1 MKVTTKRAPAAALSV
16 ALFGVLAAGCGLGG
30 GGDKAGGSSAP
41 SVLRLAVADD
51 ADQPDARFVRHF
63 ASRVA
68 ELSGGSLRVRP
79 VWDAAGQQTA
89 GYEARIARMV
99 REGEFELGWIGARAW
114 DRLGITHFQALQAPF
129 LVTNHALL
137 GRIATGSVGER
148 MLAGLDGRGLV
159 GLALAPDRLRYPFG
173 VRHALASPED
183 FAGARVRVFPSRTT
197 EALMRALG
205 ATPVQVSGD
214 DVAGAVARREIDG
227 VEASLGTNSASEGEN
242 FLTTNLAIFPKVLT
256 LFAGSD
262 AYERLDADQAAVI
275 RKAAEE
281 TAAYAAAHPLSERA
295 LVRQFCGSGRPVT
308 AVAASR
314 DDLAELTQAAQPVYT
329 ELERDPNTKALIAA
343 IRELKTTTPA
353 DPVAAPPPGCRHEA
367 PATRGR
373 VLDPSTL
380 DGTYHWR
387 VTSAGARAARDSADG
402 VGYDIREDVGLVG
415 KMTLRDGKWRL
426 GDEDPEEYSGTF
438 EIIGDRLVFDWAGT
452 TLTFTFERHADGGL
466 DLEPVPPID
475 PGDAVVWAGGPWR
488 RVGPPV
494 RDIP

>member
-1 MKVTTKRAPAAALSV
+1 M
-16 ALFGVLAAGCGLGG
+16 
-30 GGDKAGGSSAP
+30 
-41 SVLRLAVADD
+41 LRLAAADD
-51 ADQPDARFVRHF
+51 AEQPDARFVRYF

-89 GYEARIARMV
+89 DYEARIARMV
-99 REGEFELGWIGARAW
+99 RDGEFELGWIGARAW

-129 LVTNHALL
+129 LVDDHMLL

-148 MLAGLDGRGLV
+148 MLAGLDGNGLV

-173 VRHALASPED
+173 VRHALASPQD

-242 FLTTNLAIFPKVLT
+242 FLTTNLALFPKVLT
-256 LFAGSD
+256 LFAGAD
-262 AYERLDADQAAVI
+262 AYRRLDEDQAAVI
-275 RKAAEE
+275 RKAARQ

-314 DDLAELTQAAQPVYT
+314 DDLAALTQAAQPVYA
-329 ELERDPNTKALIAA
+329 ELERDPETRALIAA
-343 IRELKTTTPA
+343 IRELKTSTPA
-353 DPVAAPPPGCRHEA
+353 DPVADSAARLQARGPRDARPGARSVHARRHLPLACDECGRA
-367 PATRGR
+367 RGR
-373 VLDPSTL
+373 
-380 DGTYHWR
+380 
-387 VTSAGARAARDSADG
+387 RAAAPRRISEDIGIDRQDDAPRRQVAAGGRGSRGVLGHVRDH
-402 VGYDIREDVGLVG
+402 RRPPRL
-415 KMTLRDGKWRL
+415 RL
-426 GDEDPEEYSGTF
+426 G
-438 EIIGDRLVFDWAGT
+438 RQ
-452 TLTFTFERHADGGL
+452 
-466 DLEPVPPID
+466 
-475 PGDAVVWAGGPWR
+475 R
-488 RVGPPV
+488 R
-494 RDIP
+494 

>member
-1 MKVTTKRAPAAALSV
+1 MNVTTKRALAPVLVAALLG
-16 ALFGVLAAGCGLGG
+16 ALPAGCGLGG
-30 GGDKAGGSSAP
+30 GGDKAGGSSTP
-41 SVLRLAVADD
+41 TVLRLAAADD
-51 ADQPDARFVRHF
+51 ADQPDARFVRFF
-63 ASRVA
+63 ASRVE

-89 GYEARIARMV
+89 DYEARIARTV

-129 LVTNHALL
+129 LVTSHMLL

-148 MLAGLDGRGLV
+148 MLAGLDGNGLV

-183 FAGARVRVFPSRTT
+183 FAGARVRVFHSRTT

-242 FLTTNLAIFPKVLT
+242 FVTTNLALFPKVLT
-256 LFAGSD
+256 LFAGTD
-262 AYERLDADQAAVI
+262 AYRRLDEDQAAVI
-275 RKAAEE
+275 RKAARQ

-314 DDLAELTQAAQPVYT
+314 DDLAALTQAAQPVYAG
-329 ELERDPNTKALIAA
+329 LERDPDTRALIAA
-343 IRELKTTTPA
+343 IRALKTSTPA
-353 DPVAAPPPGCRHEA
+353 DPVATPPPGCSHEA

-387 VTSAGARAARDSADG
+387 VTSAGARAAARA
-402 VGYDIREDVGLVG
+402 VGASPLSEDIGTIG

-426 GDEDPEEYSGTF
+426 GEEDPEAYSGTV
-438 EIIGDRLVFDWAGT
+438 EIIDNRLVFDWAGT
-452 TLTFTFERHADGGL
+452 TLTFTFDRHADGGL
-466 DLEPVPPID
+466 DLKPVPPMD

>member
-1 MKVTTKRAPAAALSV
+1 MKATTKRARAAALV
-16 ALFGVLAAGCGLGG
+16 AALLTLQAAGCGLG

-41 SVLRLAVADD
+41 TVLRLAAADD
-51 ADQPDARFVRHF
+51 ADQPDARIVRHF
-63 ASRVA
+63 ASRVGD
-68 ELSGGSLRVRP
+68 LSGGSLRVRP

-89 GYEARIARMV
+89 DYEARIARMV

-129 LVTNHALL
+129 LVTSHALL

-148 MLAGLDGRGLV
+148 MLAGLDGIGLV

-173 VRHALASPED
+173 VRQALASPDD

-227 VEASLGTNSASEGEN
+227 VEAALGTNSASEGEN
-242 FLTTNLAIFPKVLT
+242 FLTTNLALFPKVLT
-256 LFAGSD
+256 LFAGEH
-262 AYERLDADQAAVI
+262 AYRRLDDDQATVI

-295 LVRQFCGSGRPVT
+295 LVRQFCASGRPVT

-314 DDLAELTQAAQPVYT
+314 DDLAVLTQAAQPVYA
-329 ELERDPNTKALIAA
+329 ELERDPETKALIAA
-343 IRELKTTTPA
+343 IREVKRSTPS
-353 DPVAAPPPGCRHEA
+353 DPVAAPPPGCSHEA
-367 PATRGR
+367 PATHGR

-387 VTSAGARAARDSADG
+387 VTSAGARAARASADRLD
-402 VGYDIREDVGLVG
+402 YDIREDVDLVG

-426 GDEDPEEYSGTF
+426 GDEDPEAYSGTF